1 MSLMDKIK
9 KENERKK
16 SVLARWL
23 VVVPPES
30 KKTEDILI
38 FEEGRGSF
46 DMDIEK
52 KEPQSEK
59 DRYKNL
65 INSFIDA
72 GIYDE
77 AIKVIEEMKERGI

>member
-23 VVVPPES
+23 FVTPPES

-46 DMDIEK
+46 EMDIEK
-52 KEPQSEK
+52 KEPKNEK

-65 INSFIDA
+65 IISFIDA

-77 AIKVIEEMKERGI
+77 AIKVIEEMKEKGI

>member
-23 VVVPPES
+23 VITPPES

-52 KEPQSEK
+52 KEPQSER

-65 INSFIDA
+65 IISFIDA

-77 AIKVIEEMKERGI
+77 AIKVIEEMKEKGI